1 MSMYHMMCKANP
13 AAGRLLGIINLDH
26 ATIPR
31 LRDVWTNADMSEVV
45 VLTRTGGGNRAGYN
59 DENAALTL
67 HPLYLR
73 DQDEEW
79 DSTYA
84 TFVFTLPA
92 EGAASMRAEIDG
104 AIGDNPEA
112 VAKVM
117 EAITMDAET
126 KFKRA
131 LGALSAMR

>member
-31 LRDVWTNADMSEVV
+31 LRDVWANADMTEVT
-45 VLTRTGGGNRAGYN
+45 VLTRTGGGNRAAYN
-59 DENAALTL
+59 DENTGLSL
-67 HPLYLR
+67 HPLFLR
-73 DQDEEW
+73 TADEEW

-92 EGAASMRAEIDG
+92 EGAASMRAEIEG

-131 LGALSAMR
+131 LEALSAMR